1 MEVHM
6 PDSDALYPRL
16 LALVDDSP
24 LGRATAEQAVRLA
37 RALGAELIFLAAIP
51 PAPPMMAEVDVAMF
65 DPTADHERLG
75 REQAGRAFAM
85 AQGLAQA
92 AGVPSRTLITVGAD
106 PAEAANQ
113 TANEHDCALI
123 VVGSHG
129 RGTLARLVLG
139 SVMTHLTQ
147 VADRPVLVVKLHADA
162 TAAEAGE

>member
-1 MEVHM
+1 M
-6 PDSDALYPRL
+6 SDTYAAYARL

-51 PAPPMMAEVDVAMF
+51 PVPPMMAEVDVAMF
-65 DPTADHERLG
+65 DPSADHERLG

-92 AGVPSRTLITVGAD
+92 AGLASRTLITVGAD

-113 TANEHDCALI
+113 TANEHDCEMI

-147 VADRPVLVVKLHADA
+147 IADRPVLVVKLHADA
-162 TAAEAGE
+162 AAVEAGG

>member
-1 MEVHM
+1 MT
-6 PDSDALYPRL
+6 DTTAAYPRL

-24 LGRATAEQAVRLA
+24 LGRATTEEAVRLA
-37 RALGAELIFLAAIP
+37 RALGAELVFLAAIP

-92 AGVPSRTLITVGAD
+92 AGVSSRTLITVGAD

-113 TANEHDCALI
+113 TANEQDCALI
-123 VVGSHG
+123 IVGSHG

-147 VADRPVLVVKLHADA
+147 IADRPVLVVKLHADA
-162 TAAEAGE
+162 APATGAAAAGA

>member
-1 MEVHM
+1 M

-147 VADRPVLVVKLHADA
+147 VADRPVLVVKLHADP

>member
-1 MEVHM
+1 MT
-6 PDSDALYPRL
+6 ANTYPRL

-24 LGRATAEQAVRLA
+24 LGHATAEQAVRLA
-37 RALGAELIFLAAIP
+37 RALGSEVIFLAAIP

-92 AGVPSRTLITVGAD
+92 AGVPSRTLVTVGAD

-113 TANEHDCALI
+113 AANTHDCAMI

-129 RGTLARLVLG
+129 RGALARLVLG
-139 SVMTHLTQ
+139 SVMSHLTTI
-147 VADRPVLVVKLHADA
+147 ADRPVLVVKLHADGA
-162 TAAEAGE
+162 SPVLAASDRAPH

>member
-1 MEVHM
+1 M
-6 PDSDALYPRL
+6 SAAAYPRL

-37 RALGAELIFLAAIP
+37 QSLGSELIFLAAIP

-65 DPTADHERLG
+65 DPSVDHERLG
-75 REQAGRAFAM
+75 REQASRAFAT

-92 AGVPSRTLITVGAD
+92 AGVPSRTLVSVGVD

-113 TANEHDCALI
+113 TANAQDCAMI
-123 VVGSHG
+123 VIGSHG

-139 SVMTHLTQ
+139 SVMTHLTTI
-147 VADRPVLVVKLHADA
+147 ADRPVLVVKLHADA
-162 TAAEAGE
+162 AADA

>member
-1 MEVHM
+1 M
-6 PDSDALYPRL
+6 PVPDAVYSRL

-37 RALGAELIFLAAIP
+37 RALEAELIFLAAIP

-65 DPTADHERLG
+65 DPSADHERLG

-92 AGVPSRTLITVGAD
+92 AGLASRTLITVGAD

-113 TANEHDCALI
+113 TANEHDCAMI

-147 VADRPVLVVKLHADA
+147 IADRPVLVVKLHADA
-162 TAAEAGE
+162 AAVEAGG